1 MNELRIFNSPQ
12 FGEVRTMGTS
22 SEPLFCAA
30 DICRALG
37 YSNPRKAVADHCE
50 EGDVTKRDTIDNLG
64 RTQSVTFISES
75 GMYALIFGSRL
86 ESARRFK
93 HWVTGEVLP
102 AIRKNGQYT
111 GENMSRKDLAMLIIK
126 SEEEREAL
134 ERQIEANRPKVIF
147 ADAVAGSKS
156 SCLISELAKI
166 ITQNGY
172 EIGQNRLFQWMRTH
186 HYLGSVGEY
195 YNIPCQR
202 YLEQGLF
209 ELKKNIHSED
219 GRLVTTVTPKVT
231 AKGQQYFVS
240 KFLSSA
246 S

>member
-1 MNELRIFNSPQ
+1 MNELRVFNNPQ

-22 SEPLFCAA
+22 SDPLFCAA

-37 YSNPRKAVADHCE
+37 YTNPRQAVAQHCE
-50 EGDVTKRDTIDNLG
+50 EDDVTKRDTIDNLG
-64 RTQSVTFISES
+64 RNQVVTYVTES

-93 HWVTGEVLP
+93 HWVTSEVLP

-111 GENMSRKDLAMLIIK
+111 GENISRKDLAILIIK

-134 ERQIEANRPKVIF
+134 ERKINADHPKVVF
-147 ADAVAGSKS
+147 ADAIVGSKS
-156 SCLISELAKI
+156 SCLIAELAKM

-172 EIGQNRLFQWMRTH
+172 EIGQNRLFQWMRDN
-186 HYLGSVGEY
+186 HYLGTTGEY

-209 ELKKNIHSED
+209 ELKKHVHSED
-219 GRLVTTVTPKVT
+219 GKMVTTVTPKVT
-231 AKGQQYFVS
+231 GKGQQYFIN
-240 KFLSSA
+240 KFLA